1 MATGANIQLGGV
13 IKLGTTSTFSAMTD
27 FSTSISRLVLHLGV
41 NKVARRPTY
50 GDPRVYNLPGARVD
64 TIDVVGEMDVN
75 DADGYWMALLTAFLT
90 TDRLVY
96 FAAKYATGATSA
108 TNHLWSGSFFVDG
121 LDVGTEVNSI
131 RELTKTFDIRDLQ
144 GPLVTDPS

>member
-75 DADGYWMALLTAFLT
+75 DVEGYWMALLTAFMT
-90 TDRLVY
+90 TDRIVY

-108 TNHLWSGSFFVDG
+108 TNHLWTGSFFVDG
-121 LDVGTEVNSI
+121 LDVGTEVNAVKEI
-131 RELTKTFDIRDLQ
+131 TRTFDVRDVQ
-144 GPLVTDPS
+144 GPLVTDPT